1 MMSNL
6 IKILRILYV
15 FVLSIVLYVNWRR
28 LNKALYTVDALI
40 YGFSAVIS
48 AVLIAGIAEVI

>member
-1 MMSNL
+1 MSNL